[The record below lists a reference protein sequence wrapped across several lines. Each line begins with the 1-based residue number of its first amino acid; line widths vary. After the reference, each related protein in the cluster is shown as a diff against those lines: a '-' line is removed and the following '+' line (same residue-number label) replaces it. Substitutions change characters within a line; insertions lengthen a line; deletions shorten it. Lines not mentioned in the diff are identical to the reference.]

1 MLYNWQFFDKR
12 NRLCH
17 NMVMEHFEVH
27 KEQLEDLII
36 DLDKNG
42 PKILIDIPEPEQKE
56 SRISLDELALID
68 EISGLTPFIDNFL
81 LTHDIP
87 LSMRSRLES
96 RIFRYSGEKPKEIA
110 LNELRDTLYGNN
122 R

>member
-1 MLYNWQFFDKR
+1 
-12 NRLCH
+12 
-17 NMVMEHFEVH
+17 MVMEHFEVH